1 MLTLADN
8 FQIGAALTL
17 AMPLGL
23 LLVLAVWF
31 MFVFRRVPK
40 DTPRSS
46 TALPP
51 SEMVA
56 AAGEAIH
63 ELTPIDDPPPSPP
76 PA

>member
-17 AMPLGL
+17 IMPLGL
-23 LLVLAVWF
+23 LLLLAIGFFFVL
-31 MFVFRRVPK
+31 RRVPH

-51 SEMVA
+51 SEMVS
-56 AAGEAIH
+56 AAGDAVH
-63 ELTPIDDPPPSPP
+63 ELTPTEQPPG
-76 PA
+76 A